1 MEGFKMA
8 DLVSIFG
15 GPFVY
20 VQPTDKPFIDAPE
33 LQLADAMRREGID
46 PPDTIRLDG
55 KLHRFNTGKRQ
66 DKSAW
71 YIAFGDGIPAGR
83 FGDWRAGIEKTWRA
97 KMERSFTPAEEMAFT
112 RRMAEAK
119 ATRDAELER
128 TRETASTVVDKI
140 WSDGMAASPDH
151 PYLARKGI
159 GVHCARVT
167 GDGRLMVPLYS
178 PDGTISSL
186 QYISDDGTKI
196 YHPGGATGG
205 KFWSIGTDDTVIY
218 IAEGFATAAT
228 VHEETGRMCVVA
240 YCASNLVPTLAAMR
254 DIYGKSKPIIIVA
267 DNDVSG
273 VGQRYAEQAAA
284 KYGARV
290 IVSPLPSGADRGD
303 VNDYLLSGGDVKA
316 LLEPPTTGSEIIKK
330 LDAVFGN
337 ELGDDFAIPNELV
350 EGLIVVGSQTVIYG
364 DSNSG
369 KTFLALAISAAIAEG
384 RECFGRQTTKGL
396 VIYLATESP
405 SSVRTRVQALKR
417 HYGVTLEN
425 LVIVQVPINFYSG
438 DGDAQDV
445 IELVRVVE
453 EQTCKPV
460 MMIVGDTLARMSAG
474 ADENRGSDMGPV
486 MARFDA
492 VAKETGAAMLIIH
505 HNGKNTAAGARGWS
519 GIRAHIDTEIEVVS
533 DETGRRAT
541 ITKQRELPGKGDD
554 ICFKLEILEI
564 GTTKFGAIATTCVAV
579 SDDNPTIVKAKDSPI
594 KKHQKAFE
602 TAWWG
607 CGAEDVDGKMYITRS
622 ALREKL
628 EADGHAMRTIKNI
641 MNPAYE
647 DKMIG
652 ALLSA
657 GVIAT
662 SGKDGWI
669 MLDNTSNFANI
680 QSRDS
685 IKSKVP

>member
-1 MEGFKMA
+1 MA
-8 DLVSIFG
+8 DITSIFG

-20 VQPTDKPFIDAPE
+20 QPTPEKPFKEQPE
-33 LQLADAMRREGID
+33 IQLQDAMRREGID
-46 PPDTIRLDG
+46 PPAQIRLDG

-83 FGDWRAGIEKTWRA
+83 FGDWREGIEKTWRA
-97 KMERSFTPAEEMAFT
+97 TMEREFTAAEEMAFT
-112 RRMAEAK
+112 RRMSEAK
-119 ATRDAELER
+119 ATRDAELKR
-128 TRETASTVVDKI
+128 TREIASTVVDKI
-140 WSDGMAASPDH
+140 WSDGVAASVDH
-151 PYLARKGI
+151 PYLVKKGI
-159 GVHCARVT
+159 GVNCARVT
-167 GDGRLMVPLYS
+167 GDGRLMVPLYGA
-178 PDGTISSL
+178 DGVISSI
-186 QYISDDGTKI
+186 QYISKDGDKI
-196 YHPGGATGG
+196 YHDGGATGG
-205 KFWSIGTDDTVIY
+205 KFWSVGTDDSIIY

-240 YCASNLVPTLAAMR
+240 YCASNLVPTLEAMR
-254 DIYGKSKPIIIVA
+254 DIYGKAKPIIIVA

-273 VGQRYAEQAAA
+273 VGQRYAHQAAA

-290 IVSPLPSGADRGD
+290 IVSPLPAGADRGD
-303 VNDYLLSGGDVKA
+303 VNDYRLSGGDVKA
-316 LLEPPTTGSEIIKK
+316 FLEPPTTGSEIISK

-350 EGLIVVGSQTVIYG
+350 EGLMVVGSQTVIYG

-369 KTFLALAISAAIAEG
+369 KTFLALSISAAIAEG

-405 SSVRTRVQALKR
+405 SSVKTRVQALKR
-417 HYGVTLEN
+417 HHGITLEN

-438 DGDAQDV
+438 DGDAHDV
-445 IELVRVVE
+445 VELVRVVE
-453 EQTCKPV
+453 EQTGKPV

-533 DETGRRAT
+533 DENGRRAT

-554 ICFKLEILEI
+554 ICFKLEIIEI

-579 SDDNPTIVKAKDSPI
+579 SDDSQSNVKAKDSPI

-607 CGAEDVDGKMYITRS
+607 CGAEDVDGVPFVSRS
-622 ALREKL
+622 ALRDKL
-628 EADGHAMRTIKNI
+628 EADGYAKRTVANAI
-641 MNPAYE
+641 NPSQP
-647 DKMIG
+647 KGMICELLTAG
-652 ALLSA
+652 IIESHGKTGWVLRDTIAAFAL
-657 GVIAT
+657 
-662 SGKDGWI
+662 
-669 MLDNTSNFANI
+669 I
-680 QSRDS
+680 QARDS
-685 IKSKVP
+685 L